1 MEQIFDV
8 TPTVKEEKV
17 SLPVVSAK
25 YNEADIKQD
34 LNDAYQQSK
43 ENLQGIIDQG
53 KDAMEE
59 ILNIAKAGQ
68 HPRAFEV
75 YSGLLKNM
83 TEAND
88 RLLKIQKE
96 MREMEGIKKET
107 NNRLK
112 LAENYINRTFYGEN
126 VDQFQEN
133 NPTFSKLVRR
143 LMGGASMAF
152 YSLNP
157 VSTIKNKGGMTF
169 QRLIFAA

>member
-1 MEQIFDV
+1 MNDLNKNLADVFDV
-8 TPTVKEEKV
+8 TPIPEDKKEK
-17 SLPVVSAK
+17 LPMLSVK
-25 YNEADIKQD
+25 YNEPDMKQD
-34 LNDAYQQSK
+34 LTDAYQQSK

-96 MREMEGIKKET
+96 MREMDEEKKKNTGT
-107 NNRLK
+107 NIDKTIFVGSTSEL
-112 LAENYINRTFYGEN
+112 
-126 VDQFQEN
+126 
-133 NPTFSKLVRR
+133 SKL
-143 LMGGASMAF
+143 L
-152 YSLNP
+152 
-157 VSTIKNKGGMTF
+157 KNNAGKE
-169 QRLIFAA
+169 